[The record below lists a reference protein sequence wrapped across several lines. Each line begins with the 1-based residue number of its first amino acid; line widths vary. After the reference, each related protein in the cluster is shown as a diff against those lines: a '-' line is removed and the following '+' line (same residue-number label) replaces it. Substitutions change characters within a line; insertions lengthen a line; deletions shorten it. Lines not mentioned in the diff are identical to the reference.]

1 MIGLVEE
8 EWMSTLSTVS
18 YDEVNYES
26 YVTAGKRLALE
37 LKNEQVDSFSQIN
50 SILSN
55 LTTGIYC
62 RIVISYLL

>member
-26 YVTAGKRLALE
+26 YVNAGKRLALE

-50 SILSN
+50 LI
-55 LTTGIYC
+55 
-62 RIVISYLL
+62 